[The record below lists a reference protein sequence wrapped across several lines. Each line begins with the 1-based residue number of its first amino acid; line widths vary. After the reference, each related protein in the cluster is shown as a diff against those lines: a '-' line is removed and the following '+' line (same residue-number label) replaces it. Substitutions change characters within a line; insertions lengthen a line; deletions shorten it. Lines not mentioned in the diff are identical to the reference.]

1 MLCVLILVLIY
12 KVPDNSYIFCPTFI
26 LAYAVMVSTWSILV
40 GTIPSGR
47 ATFANW
53 VSILLGFIMM
63 LFHVVFTSEFT
74 INKTGRFD
82 IFTEIYLRCTRDKE
96 FLLKLKADTK
106 KAFETGAPVQ
116 LVEEEEAE
124 KMIDGDGTFDK
135 NDQPMSGSDS
145 SSKEGK
151 QEQAVVAEEDVAV
164 VEDSS
169 TPEDVQQ
176 LPEDV
181 TSAFDGKDVMA

>member
-1 MLCVLILVLIY
+1 
-12 KVPDNSYIFCPTFI
+12 
-26 LAYAVMVSTWSILV
+26 MVSTWSILV

-47 ATFANW
+47 QTFANW
-53 VSILLGFIMM
+53 VSILLGFVFM

-116 LVEEEEAE
+116 LFEEEEAE
-124 KMIDGDGTFDK
+124 KMIEGDGTFDGTFDK

-145 SSKEGK
+145 SGKEEK
-151 QEQAVVAEEDVAV
+151 QEQAVDAEEDVAV
-164 VEDSS
+164 IEDSS
-169 TPEDVQQ
+169 TPENVQE

>member
-1 MLCVLILVLIY
+1 
-12 KVPDNSYIFCPTFI
+12 
-26 LAYAVMVSTWSILV
+26 MVAIWSVLV

-47 ATFANW
+47 ETFANW
-53 VSILLGFIMM
+53 VSILLGFIVM

-124 KMIDGDGTFDK
+124 KMIDRDGTFDK

-151 QEQAVVAEEDVAV
+151 QEQAVVAEEDAAV
-164 VEDSS
+164 VEDST